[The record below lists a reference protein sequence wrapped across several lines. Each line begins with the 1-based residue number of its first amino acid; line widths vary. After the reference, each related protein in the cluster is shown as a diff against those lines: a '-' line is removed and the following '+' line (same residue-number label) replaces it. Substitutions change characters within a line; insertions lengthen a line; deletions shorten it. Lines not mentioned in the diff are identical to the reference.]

1 MTLSICCILQCPSH
15 LLQPIP
21 ENVFIVAACNPHRGN
36 SMASLGVEGGSEKE
50 KDKWVR
56 GTYYV
61 RKLHPTLRF
70 LMWDY
75 GSLDEH
81 QEKEYI
87 NTKMKMLNKD
97 MSNPEVNQ
105 TLSAHAVIHVVCPT

>member
-1 MTLSICCILQCPSH
+1 M
-15 LLQPIP
+15 
-21 ENVFIVAACNPHRGN
+21 FIVAACNPHRGN
-36 SMASLGVEGGSEKE
+36 SMASMGIQGGSDSDRE
-50 KDKWVR
+50 KWVR

-61 RKLHPTLRF
+61 RKLHPTMRF

-87 NTKMKMLNKD
+87 NAKMKMLNKD
-97 MSNPEVNQ
+97 LSNPEVHRTRCRNIPK
-105 TLSAHAVIHVVCPT
+105 SRNGPKKH